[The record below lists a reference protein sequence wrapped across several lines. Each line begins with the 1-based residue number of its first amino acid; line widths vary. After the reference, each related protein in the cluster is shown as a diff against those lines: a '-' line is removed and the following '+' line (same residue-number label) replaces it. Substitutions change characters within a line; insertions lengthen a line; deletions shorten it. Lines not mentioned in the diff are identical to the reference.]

1 MFPWAEGGLS
11 PSFLP
16 AFGVSLLIFPIA
28 RTYILKIQVPS
39 FEQES

>member
-16 AFGVSLLIFPIA
+16 AFGFSSTDFPNC
-28 RTYILKIQVPS
+28 RTYILKIQVLS
-39 FEQES
+39 FEQKS